1 MLHVFM
7 WSIFYVMTIQGE
19 RLLLGHFLFS
29 NIRLIPLDSS
39 QSLLAMLSL

>member
-1 MLHVFM
+1 M

-19 RLLLGHFLFS
+19 RLLWGHFLFS